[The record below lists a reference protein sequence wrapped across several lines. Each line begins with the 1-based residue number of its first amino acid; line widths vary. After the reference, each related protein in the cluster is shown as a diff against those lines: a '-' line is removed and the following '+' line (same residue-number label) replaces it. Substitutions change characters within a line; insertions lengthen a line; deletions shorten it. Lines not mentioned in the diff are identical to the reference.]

1 MSRTVSGIQPTGELH
16 LGNYF
21 GALADQ
27 ASLAGP
33 DSYYFLAD
41 LHALASGR
49 QPSDVENSI
58 QRATA
63 MCLAIGLGDG
73 GTHIYRQSDV
83 GAILQLQ
90 WLLATLVP
98 VDGLGIDEGVRARR
112 QRSASVSA
120 ARANYA
126 LLMAADILAV
136 RAERVIVGADQEQHI
151 RMVREYASLLNRR
164 SEEPVVVS
172 EIRREPARS
181 RGVVLGSDGEKMS
194 KSEHNGL
201 SLAASRDEIT
211 AYVRALHAED
221 GLPDRAEDCVHL
233 NLLRHLDE
241 PRGVALTERYRALR
255 NNAVAAGELRDELI
269 ERLDQLITP
278 WRTELARF
286 DEPEGRDLISD
297 RLAAGADAASA
308 LADETV
314 RSIRKVL
321 RRKTPVGRGRPK
333 PATDGPR
340 PLSYSDYIGVP
351 AILRSLAPPAD
362 APRGVSAGEWPWA
375 TYEPS
380 VSTHGGGGDP
390 KQPSEPWRLP
400 PLPTDHPGWAHDEV
414 LFIATHQA
422 FEIWFRH
429 ALFELDDMMRR
440 VKETL
445 ARHGVSDATIPHSQL
460 MRRRPERV
468 ARMHFAE
475 TLRGHSRLAALV
487 DRIESDAATNPALKE
502 YAEWI
507 RETPRPGA
515 FPDAVELPD
524 FPLAAVSKEFP
535 LWADRVARVAQIIRT
550 ATAFFDILRRMPP
563 KSFLEFRSRLDPAS
577 GFGSGQYRELEIF
590 SGQRE
595 RHFTSFGSLDRNG
608 EVVDD
613 EIWALICTHVGE
625 SPVQS
630 ELERSRSE
638 AAELAARANPVL
650 ERALPTEQFMRVR
663 ARMLEPTLRDLIDMV
678 LLKGCGD
685 LDHQRELADR
695 VAAAN
700 LADLYET
707 GKRRREHGFAH
718 TQRERE
724 MWRVVGAQLS
734 HYESIAATAVLADD
748 ASFAAGDLDDADR
761 REFKRLLEECLELD
775 AALMHWRMAHL
786 GFVELMI
793 GARPGTGGGGLVY
806 LQETMK
812 ATKADYVLRS
822 FPAVWAA
829 RSLLSPGTL
838 E

>member
-27 ASLAGP
+27 ATLSGP
-33 DSYYFLAD
+33 DSYCFLAD

-49 QPSDVENSI
+49 EPSDIEDSI

-63 MCLAIGLGDG
+63 TCLAVGLGND
-73 GTHIYRQSDV
+73 GTHLYRQSDV

-98 VDGLGIDEGVRARR
+98 VDGLDIDEGVRARR
-112 QRSASVSA
+112 QRSASVST

-126 LLMAADILAV
+126 LLMAADILAI
-136 RAERVIVGADQEQHI
+136 RADRVVVGADQEQHI
-151 RMVREYASLLNRR
+151 RMAREYASLLNRR
-164 SEEPVVVS
+164 CDEPVVVS
-172 EIRREPARS
+172 EIRREPVRS
-181 RGVVLGSDGEKMS
+181 RGLVLGADGEKMS
-194 KSEHNGL
+194 KRAGNGL
-201 SLAASRDEIT
+201 SLVAERHTIA
-211 AYVRALHAED
+211 AYVGELHAKD

-241 PRGVALTERYRALR
+241 PRGIALTERYRALR
-255 NNAVAAGELRDELI
+255 NNAAAAGELRDELI
-269 ERLDQLITP
+269 ERLDLLMAP
-278 WRTELARF
+278 WREALARY
-286 DEPEGRDLISD
+286 DEPEGRDVVSE
-297 RLAAGADAASA
+297 RLAQGADAASA
-308 LADETV
+308 IADETV
-314 RSIRKVL
+314 LRIRSVL
-321 RRKTPVGRGRPK
+321 RRRRPVGRGRPK
-333 PATDGPR
+333 PSTAGPR

-351 AILRSLAPPAD
+351 AILRSLAPPAE
-362 APRGVSAGEWPWA
+362 APRGVSPEEWPWA
-375 TYEPS
+375 RYEPS
-380 VSTHGGGGDP
+380 VSTHGGGDAP
-390 KQPSEPWRLP
+390 TSATDSWQLP
-400 PLPTDHPGWAHDEV
+400 PLPTGHPAWAHDEV

-440 VKETL
+440 VSETL
-445 ARHGVSDATIPHSQL
+445 AEHGVADVSIPHSQL

-468 ARMHFAE
+468 SRMHFAE
-475 TLRGHSRLAALV
+475 TLRGHRRLAALV
-487 DRIESDAATNPALKE
+487 DRIEGDAASNPALCE
-502 YAEWI
+502 YAEWT

-524 FPLAAVSKEFP
+524 FPLAAIADQFP
-535 LWADRVARVAQIIRT
+535 LWADRVARVALIVRT
-550 ATAFFDILRRMPP
+550 VTPFFDILRRMPP

-577 GFGSGQYRELEIF
+577 GFGSGQFRELEIF

-595 RHFTSFGSLDRNG
+595 RHFTSFGSLDHNG
-608 EVVDD
+608 NVVDD

-625 SPVQS
+625 SPTQDDVA
-630 ELERSRSE
+630 RSRSE

-650 ERALPTEQFMRVR
+650 ERALPPDQFMRVR
-663 ARMLEPTLRDLIDMV
+663 ARMLEPTLRDLVDMV

-685 LDHQRELADR
+685 LDHRRELADR
-695 VAAAN
+695 IAAAN

-718 TQRERE
+718 TRRERE

-734 HYESIAATAVLADD
+734 HSESIAATAVLADD
-748 ASFAAGDLDDADR
+748 SAFAAGDLDDAGR

-775 AALMHWRMAHL
+775 AALMQWRMAHL

-806 LQETMK
+806 LQETMN

-829 RSLLSPGTL
+829 RSLLSSGTL
-838 E
+838 P